1 MEHQEYKELLAI
13 SALDALDGTDALHL
27 EAHLQTCV
35 ECRGEIAEFRDAAGL
50 LAHAAPMQAPG
61 EDLRA
66 QILAGARAEGRPARP
81 IEQPSNVTPISKPR
95 ESGYSNQWLRIAAIL
110 LLVAGAVVLIGM
122 LLFSRSEM
130 SALQAEI
137 EVQKLE
143 LNREREA
150 RLQDQK
156 ALALLMSRDAKTIQL
171 AGTQTAQRARAMF
184 VFDQKSGRAVL
195 MTDGLPMTSAEKAY
209 EVWFIPKGRAPMPG
223 KVFTV
228 DPSGHAMIADQMPSE
243 AMKDA
248 VIAITVEPKSGSAA
262 PTGPIYLASPAS

>member
-27 EAHLQTCV
+27 EAHLKTCV
-35 ECRGEIAEFRDAAGL
+35 ECRREFAEFRDAAGL
-50 LAHAAPMQAPG
+50 LAHADPIQAPG

-66 QILAGARAEGRPARP
+66 RILADARAEGHPAKA
-81 IEQPSNVTPISKPR
+81 IEKPSNVTPSSRTGK
-95 ESGYSNQWLRIAAIL
+95 SGFANQWFRIAAIL
-110 LLVAGAVVLIGM
+110 LLVAGAFVLIGM
-122 LLFSRSEM
+122 FLVARREM
-130 SALQAEI
+130 ASLQAEL

-156 ALALLMSRDAKTIQL
+156 ALALLMSRDARTIQL
-171 AGTQTAQRARAMF
+171 AGTQTAQSARAMF

-195 MTDGLPMTSAEKAY
+195 MTDGLPMTSADKAY

-228 DPSGHAMIADQMPSE
+228 DPSGRAMLTDQMPSE